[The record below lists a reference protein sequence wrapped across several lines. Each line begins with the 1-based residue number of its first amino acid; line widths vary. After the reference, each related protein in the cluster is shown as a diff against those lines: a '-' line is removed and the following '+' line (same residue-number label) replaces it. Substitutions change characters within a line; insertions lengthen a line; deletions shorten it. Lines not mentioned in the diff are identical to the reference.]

1 MRLVGADELEDVAI
15 GAAILGAGGGGDPYV
30 GTLLARAAI
39 EEHGPV
45 TVVDV
50 DEVPG
55 DAVVVPAAM
64 MGAPTV
70 MLEKLPE
77 GDELVWAFNALAMRL
92 GRDVT
97 HTVSVE
103 VGGLN
108 STIPLVAAAR
118 LGLPLVD
125 ADAMGRAFPEL
136 QMCLPT
142 LSGVLA
148 TPMAMADEK
157 GNTAVI
163 ETIDNSWTE
172 RLARA
177 VTIEMGC
184 TALIA
189 LYVLSGAQV
198 RDAMIPGTLTAA
210 QKLGEAVREARRAH
224 GDPIGA
230 VVERVSG
237 HRLFE
242 GKVLDV
248 SRRTEG
254 GFARGE
260 ATLAGECDDNGS
272 QLTLLFQ
279 NEHLV
284 ALRDGEAVVTTPD
297 LIIVL
302 ASETGQ
308 PVTTESMR
316 YGLRVTVL
324 AAPCD
329 VRWRTPAGLALV
341 GPSYFGYELPYVPI
355 EERA

>member
-1 MRLVGADELEDVAI
+1 MRVVGADELEDVAI

-30 GTLLARAAI
+30 GALLARGAI

-50 DEVPG
+50 EEVPD
-55 DAVVVPAAM
+55 DAVVVPGAM

-77 GDELVWAFNALAMRL
+77 GDELVRAFAALSKRL

-108 STIPLVAAAR
+108 STIPFVAAAR
-118 LGLPLVD
+118 LGLPLID
-125 ADAMGRAFPEL
+125 ADGMGRAFPEL

-142 LSGVLA
+142 LNGVSA

-157 GNTAVI
+157 GNAVVI
-163 ETIDNSWTE
+163 DTIDNTWTE
-172 RLARA
+172 RLARS
-177 VTIEMGC
+177 VTIDMGC

-189 LYVLSGAQV
+189 LYVLTGAQL
-198 RDAMIPGTLTAA
+198 RDSMIPGTLGAA
-210 QKLGEAVREARRAH
+210 QELGRAVREARQAH
-224 GDPIGA
+224 EDPIAA
-230 VVERVSG
+230 VVSKIAGVRI
-237 HRLFE
+237 FE
-242 GKVLDV
+242 GKVVDV
-248 SRRTEG
+248 SRRTDG

-260 ATLAGECDDNGS
+260 ATVAGERGDDGVR
-272 QLTLLFQ
+272 LTIHFQ

-284 ALRDGEAVVTTPD
+284 ALRDGEAVATTPD

-302 ASETGQ
+302 AAETGQ

-316 YGLRVTVL
+316 YGLRVTVV

-329 VRWRTPAGLALV
+329 ARWRTPAGLALV
-341 GPSYFGYELPYVPI
+341 GPAYFGYELPYVPI
-355 EERA
+355 EERV